1 MLLFLTLMCPAEF
14 LAPTQPMQRPIDSGG
29 VTIDYKKTTVTPDG
43 SIAHVKDK
51 FNLPGGGLLMVSGDN
66 SAAREARAAAL
77 RALIKLDMTP
87 GAALT
92 ALAGYGWDSGE
103 DLVMLTTTDLRR
115 MLHRYLGGELTED
128 EWQLWAEAL
137 ESRDDIGFDDE
148 TAEVIKEFIF
158 QSATPE
164 IFEPLS
170 PLLARRWLSRL
181 D

>member
-1 MLLFLTLMCPAEF
+1 
-14 LAPTQPMQRPIDSGG
+14 
-29 VTIDYKKTTVTPDG
+29 
-43 SIAHVKDK
+43 
-51 FNLPGGGLLMVSGDN
+51 MVSADN
-66 SAAREARAAAL
+66 STAREARTATL
-77 RALIKLDMTP
+77 RALIKLETAT

-103 DLVMLTTTDLRR
+103 DLIILTTTDLKRI
-115 MLHRYLGGELTED
+115 LNRYLGGELTED

-137 ESRDDIGFDDE
+137 EGRDDVGFEGE
-148 TAEVIKEFIF
+148 TGELIKEFIF

-170 PLLARRWLSRL
+170 PLLARKWLSRF